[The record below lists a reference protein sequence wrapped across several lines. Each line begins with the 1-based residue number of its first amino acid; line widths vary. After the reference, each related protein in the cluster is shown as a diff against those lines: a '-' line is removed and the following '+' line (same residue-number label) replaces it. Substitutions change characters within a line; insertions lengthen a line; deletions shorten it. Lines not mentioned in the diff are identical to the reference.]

1 MLKTYIAY
9 AGGFVLDIIM
19 LFVWIDVVQISQYM
33 QPVVNICNT
42 IGLSVVDAG
51 LAGEVVAKA
60 INVVTIVPLNFIV
73 NKYWAYKQRK

>member
-1 MLKTYIAY
+1 
-9 AGGFVLDIIM
+9 
-19 LFVWIDVVQISQYM
+19 M
-33 QPVVNICNT
+33 QPVVDICHT

-73 NKYWAYKQRK
+73 NKYWAYKQKK